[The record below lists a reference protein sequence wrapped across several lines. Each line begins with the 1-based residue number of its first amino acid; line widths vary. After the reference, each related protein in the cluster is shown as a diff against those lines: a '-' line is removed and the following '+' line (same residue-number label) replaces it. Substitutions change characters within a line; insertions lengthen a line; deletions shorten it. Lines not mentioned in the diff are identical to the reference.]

1 MARARIHTVNMI
13 NPPKSRPAKIRP
25 ARLAPTPM
33 HEMIY
38 NTEAFTY
45 HLLQWMAQVMVQ
57 MV

>member
-1 MARARIHTVNMI
+1 MARARIPIVNMI

-33 HEMIY
+33 HEIIY
-38 NTEAFTY
+38 NTVTLTY